1 MATRTTSASKVN
13 HSGLWS
19 VEEHDR
25 FLDAMKRYPRGPW
38 KRIADFVGTRS
49 IRQVQSHAQKYQEK
63 VLRRVRGVTKRPKNM
78 LLRQEHRV
86 DLAALT
92 HVLDRSEWTDKSNEC
107 REVQALSR
115 PSDDSSS
122 SCSETEGITSTDSP
136 IRRLPRHHHEIESFS
151 SDDESLPSVEASLD
165 FLLDVLLRS

>member
-1 MATRTTSASKVN
+1 MATRTTSASKIT

-19 VEEHDR
+19 VDEHDR

-38 KRIADFVGTRS
+38 KRIADYVGTRS

-86 DLAALT
+86 DLEALT
-92 HVLDRSEWTDKSNEC
+92 HVLDRKEWADKTSEH
-107 REVQALSR
+107 REALMTPR
-115 PSDDSSS
+115 
-122 SCSETEGITSTDSP
+122 STDDAFSSDSGSESSP
-136 IRRLPRHHHEIESFS
+136 TNSPVRRLPKHPHELENSGS
-151 SDDESLPSVEASLD
+151 EEENLPSVEASLD
-165 FLLDVLLRS
+165 FLLDVLLWC